1 MTKRVSPTQRSGAP
15 RWVAAAV
22 LTVAVS
28 VAPVVHSDEMADR
41 RMEAGTRLFRALLAA
56 DVDLPKKAAGNQ
68 LLILF
73 YYAGDGRR
81 AADLAKAFMTAGD
94 VRGLTVSAE
103 VTNDAT
109 FAKYGARIPAAIFIS
124 EPSPRAAVQSIVH
137 YGIDHRV
144 IVYSPFEGDV
154 ENGVLGGLSIEAQV
168 RPFLNRATLESSH
181 ITLKAFFL
189 QVAKVY
195 P

>member
-1 MTKRVSPTQRSGAP
+1 MSPSQRARGF
-15 RWVAAAV
+15 RWVATAV
-22 LTVAVS
+22 LSIAMS
-28 VAPVVHSDEMADR
+28 MAPAVHSDEMADR

-56 DVDLPKKAAGNQ
+56 DVDLPKKALPGNQ

-73 YYAGDGRR
+73 YYTGDGRR
-81 AADLAKAFMTAGD
+81 AADLAKAFVTAGD
-94 VRGLTVSAE
+94 VRGLPVTAE

-109 FAKYGARIPAAIFIS
+109 LAKYGSRVPAAVFIS
-124 EPSPRAAVQSIVH
+124 DSSPRGSLQSIVR

-144 IVYSPFEGDV
+144 IIYSPFEGDV
-154 ENGVLGGLSIEAQV
+154 ESGVLGGLSIEAQV
-168 RPFLNRATLESSH
+168 RPLLNRATLESSH
-181 ITLKAFFL
+181 ITLKTFFL